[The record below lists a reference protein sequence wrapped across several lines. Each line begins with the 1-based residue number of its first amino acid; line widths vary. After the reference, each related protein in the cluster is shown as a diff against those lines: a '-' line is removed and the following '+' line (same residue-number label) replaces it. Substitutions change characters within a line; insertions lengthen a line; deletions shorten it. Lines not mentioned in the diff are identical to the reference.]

1 MSTEYRLQLRSHKEV
16 FANRED
22 ALSYIEKYFMPSN
35 LVGEPTVYYYG
46 EASQPNVI
54 LAIGRG
60 DRTYATID
68 IGETN
73 ERLDEIS
80 KEEGD
85 NVNQLTQAV
94 ATIKGIIASTGLVLD
109 ENKKENQVSYEPD
122 PKDDLIGDSETIADA
137 ISVISKYVQENVKS
151 TQLNVLNSRAINLSY
166 QPSENGMT
174 LKATLN
180 ISKYGD
186 DDEGA
191 VNDNILG
198 VKSDGLYAAVDL
210 DYDDDKKQLT
220 FVTSGVK
227 NGKFADDAK
236 KKVISIGE
244 HTEYTNDNV
253 GHNVDITVDNDNYTL
268 SADAKISEDPNNI
281 LTVQDGKMFVD
292 GRATNI
298 KYNGKNVYQG
308 LNNIEDEISTVNS
321 NIADLSSE
329 IQDVKQNS
337 EISGDTTDTMVI
349 TTTKK
354 SVGGYTISG
363 GVRLGPT
370 KSIIVKDGGIEADLE
385 VTCDQLTNTLSVR
398 LGNVTRQIQ
407 LPGITLIDN
416 IRYDPASHSIIIT
429 WGDGKNFTI
438 PIGDFIINTYTFS
451 NDNSHTVE
459 FHTTDGA
466 SNNDKIVM
474 ASVKIADDA
483 NNLIEVN
490 SDGKLIVDKTKIVD
504 GIENLDDKI
513 DAEIERAKAAEQENK
528 DAIAAEA
535 VRAQAAETGL
545 GTKIDKNTENITT
558 LTSKS
563 EEHGN
568 SIQTISSD
576 LSSFH
581 QTYDAYVEKND
592 GAVSAVTQ
600 KVETNTNDID
610 AAESNIQ
617 QLRSDLDNEIS
628 RATTKE
634 NTIEKKLEDH
644 LNSTTAS
651 IEQDV
656 KDLQTALTSANESIS
671 HINDGLTQEIS
682 DRKEADTALDGKV
695 SLIDGKVQTL
705 QTDVTALGKD
715 VQANTDALNKEI
727 QDRKDSDTALD
738 GKITTL
744 SGNVSTLSQ
753 SVSDV
758 TTRLTSAEQSITKE
772 IQDRKADVESLDTR
786 LKTAESNV
794 GIVQN
799 SLTSLNGKIETETT
813 RATERENAI
822 ESKIQTHINE
832 VETDLKQKVNTLSDS
847 VSSMQS
853 AIQSEIARAT
863 GEEQRIDS
871 KLTDHIGNSDL
882 QFSTINTSISD
893 LRLADTNFADKISKV
908 ESNAASNTTAI
919 DSLATR
925 VTSNETSVGSLNTSM
940 VQANADIANLKS
952 EALRLAVN
960 TNNSDTLTLSASRSD
975 SGTMITGDVKIKPD
989 VSNVITKDGNG
1000 IYADVSLSYNKA
1012 SNLLTL
1018 NVNGKAANEIQL
1030 SENSL
1035 VQDGY
1040 YDSGTK
1046 SIILT
1051 VSKDGGDTTKITIPV
1066 GDLVNEWKVDNG
1078 TNNPIKL
1085 TKETGADGVDVLKAT
1100 LDISTESHN
1109 AILSDNGT
1117 LYVSNQAKDLTALWN
1132 GDEATIQKVIENL
1145 KAETDK
1151 VEGINTDVTSL
1162 KSDMQTAKTD
1172 ISNLQQDVAD
1182 LKSKVETNTTDIAA
1196 NKGSINTL
1204 TSQMT
1209 DLTGKVTNL
1218 TNSFNDL
1225 SKKVDDYN
1233 IRITNLEA
1241 GLGQAQKDI
1250 TNINSQI
1257 NNILQQ
1263 IGSDPGDKPNIYD
1276 RLDAIEEAINQLIDF
1291 GKY

>member
-22 ALSYIEKYFMPSN
+22 ALTYIEKYFMPSN

-54 LAIGRG
+54 LAIGSG

-80 KEEGD
+80 KGEDD

-151 TQLNVLNSRAINLSY
+151 TQLNVLNSKAINLSY

-186 DDEGA
+186 DDEGT

-236 KKVISIGE
+236 KKVISIGK

-253 GHNVDITVDNDNYTL
+253 GHNVDITVDNAKYTL

-298 KYNGKNVYQG
+298 KYKGKNVSQG
-308 LNNIEDEISTVNS
+308 LNEIEDEISTVNS

-349 TTTKK
+349 TATKK

-385 VTCDQLTNTLSVR
+385 VTCNALTNTLSVR
-398 LGNVTRQIQ
+398 LGNVTKQIQ
-407 LPGITLIDN
+407 LPGIALIDN
-416 IRYDPASHSIIIT
+416 IRYDSASQSIIIT

-490 SDGKLIVDKTKIVD
+490 SDGKLIVDKKKISD
-504 GIENLDDKI
+504 GIEDLDDKI

-528 DAIAAEA
+528 DAIAAEV

-563 EEHGN
+563 EEYGK

-581 QTYDAYVEKND
+581 QTYNAYVEKND

-634 NTIEKKLEDH
+634 NDIEKKLEDH
-644 LNSTTAS
+644 LDSTTAS

-656 KDLQTALTSANESIS
+656 KDLQTAMASANENIS

-682 DRKEADTALDGKV
+682 DRKEADTALDGK
-695 SLIDGKVQTL
+695 
-705 QTDVTALGKD
+705 
-715 VQANTDALNKEI
+715 
-727 QDRKDSDTALD
+727 
-738 GKITTL
+738 ITTL
-744 SGNVSTLSQ
+744 SGNVGTLSQ

-758 TTRLTSAEQSITKE
+758 TAKLTSAEQSITKE
-772 IQDRKADVESLDTR
+772 TQDRKTDVERLDTR
-786 LKTAESNV
+786 LKTAESTI

-799 SLTSLNGKIETETT
+799 GLTSLSGKIETETT

-822 ESKIQTHINE
+822 ESKIQTHIDE
-832 VETDLKQKVNTLSDS
+832 VETDLKQKVDTLSDNVAS
-847 VSSMQS
+847 AQS
-853 AIQSEIARAT
+853 AIQNEITRAT
-863 GEEQRIDS
+863 GEEQRIES

-882 QFSTINTSISD
+882 QFNTINAAISD
-893 LRLADTNFADKISKV
+893 LRLADTNFTDRISKV
-908 ESNAASNTTAI
+908 ESKAASNEAAI
-919 DSLATR
+919 ESLATR

-940 VQANADIANLKS
+940 TQAKADIANLKL
-952 EALRLAVN
+952 EAQRLTVN

-975 SGTMITGDVKIKPD
+975 SGTIITGDVKIKPD

-1018 NVNGKAANEIQL
+1018 NVNGKPANEIQL
-1030 SENSL
+1030 SESSL

-1040 YDSGTK
+1040 YESDTK

-1051 VSKDGGDTTKITIPV
+1051 VSKDGGETTKIKIPV

-1100 LDISTESHN
+1100 LDISTEPHN
-1109 AILSDNGT
+1109 AILSNNGT

-1132 GDEATIQKVIENL
+1132 GEDTSLQKVIENL

-1151 VEGINTDVTSL
+1151 VEGISTDVTSL
-1162 KSDMQTAKTD
+1162 KSDMQKAKTD
-1172 ISNLQQDVAD
+1172 ISNLQQDVTD
-1182 LKSKVETNTTDIAA
+1182 LKSKVETNTTDIAV

-1204 TSQMT
+1204 TSQIT

-1218 TNSFNDL
+1218 TNNFNDL
-1225 SKKVDDYN
+1225 SKKVDGYN

-1241 GLGQAQKDI
+1241 GLEQAQGDI
-1250 TNINSQI
+1250 SNINSQI
-1257 NNILQQ
+1257 TNILQQ

-1276 RLDAIEEAINQLIDF
+1276 RLDAIEKALNELIDF
-1291 GKY
+1291 GTY